1 MNNYKPIV
9 LVTLVIA
16 AFFLLLDKNHSEY
29 FEKVEGDYK
38 NGLAVNLSGN
48 VRKDS
53 VAGMLL
59 ERGYI
64 NNAAE
69 ADFIADAL
77 VAGVYEG
84 KELDNLYSLRKN
96 VWKVS
101 ASAVDSLE
109 NSSLQQRCLSSR
121 SALWQGDNE
130 VDSLLRVSDLNLPSQ
145 TDLESGEFAIDVRV
159 TRKDSSAGY
168 FSRLL
173 KRDKKAVG
181 GTLVCLRSHYI
192 TTVAAD
198 TVHDLPSYRR
208 VEDDIIA
215 FAMTDENG
223 EASFKGLN
231 GDLSYSVLPVACGY
245 EFGSPKGTIAG
256 SMREKSKNGKLVCEF
271 TRQEHKVT
279 LFSSNTLNRIK
290 EDSSLTVRSPQEFR
304 AVIVKFLA
312 FFFAA
317 WWGLVVYVRI
327 RRRFFDGGLISV
339 LMLLTGF
346 CLLNMFSI
354 NNPLNDKM
362 LGVDMASGI
371 IAGVV
376 VMALLYGVDFV
387 RFYQDR
393 LPVGFDIPLS
403 LMQWFF
409 MPFRRKISYMTER
422 LRKPGFFSKCI
433 ALMVVL
439 LCTPLLLLDM
449 LFVTR
454 LYTPLDNL
462 CRKLPKGSGYLIL
475 GLILTALLFTPLGQ
489 AVGGMKVNLNIGIVF
504 QPSEIT
510 KYLIIFFM
518 AAFFCQNADSIVK
531 YSEEGN
537 ISLLWP
543 KLKLLLSIVVGL
555 GVLMAL
561 YMALGDMGPAL
572 VIAFTFIILYSII
585 KSKTQLT
592 NDSQFN
598 YKDVLTS
605 DIAMLVYG
613 VLSFALFL
621 FVGNYLGNM
630 GIFCLLWFV
639 VWLLFGFIKKKQIYE
654 TPILFNIIIA
664 AFIFGGQILSGID
677 ALESAGQRL
686 ESRKAMCT
694 NTWGELGLDGE
705 EQAAGENTQVAQG
718 LWALA
723 TGGMFGQGLGGGD
736 PHEVPA
742 FHTDMILESIGEQMG
757 FIGLFVVVVA
767 LAFLLRRVIVF
778 GYRTNHPFAF
788 FLCSGISIVT
798 AVQFLVISL
807 GSTGIIPLTGVTVP
821 FFSYGKVSMILNLS
835 AIGVILAISNTVYK
849 KQKQSA
855 ASSVAVLNSKNISR
869 YNYSVSILSAVYSL
883 LIVFVLGVFLNYQL
897 FNRDNTLVRRL
908 FVKNVDGN
916 PVVEYNP
923 RIFKIAEKMEAG
935 NIYDRNGL
943 LLATSNY
950 GELTDF
956 FQENGELMN
965 DLGLSLMKDDHKY
978 RYYPFKEHLYFMLG
992 DMNSKLFFSVSDH
1005 YGVGYVAEA
1014 AHLSLLRGYEN
1025 TEKKND
1031 IPVKVTLRTTHRPNR
1046 YISFADTVF
1055 SRNLVVRDYS
1065 ALIPY
1070 LKAGTNSSAI
1080 EEFNRENRAI
1090 GTPEKQDI
1098 QLTID
1103 AALQVE
1109 LQNEMPGY
1117 VEQIFPTGKD
1127 NLVRMSAVILDAE
1140 NGDLLTSAV
1149 YPLPDY
1155 DILEQESN
1163 SAASQG
1169 VPFVYNDQNRP
1180 EGWRAFSD
1188 IDLGLRFPS
1197 HPGSTAKIMSAMAGY
1212 MSEGREA
1219 ISSQMYRVLYEQTT
1233 AKTERTGKMY
1243 ETADSVNINRAF
1255 VWSSNCYFINL
1266 VNDKGLY
1273 DELKTIYGAVGVSV
1287 NGERPYVLSYKECST
1302 EWGNLVLGESSD
1314 AMAKYGRYVALYS
1327 NNEEKTRY
1335 ESQFRSSVRKN
1346 LWRMNNRLAHDIW
1359 NWAWGQGGLDAT
1371 PLAMARVASI
1381 VANDGDM
1388 PVTRYLLSDEKDYIH
1403 IYDSFDNDSLRSL
1416 MKQESRYHSGFN
1428 ESYVGGKT
1436 GTAERVLRTE
1446 EVLKDDGSVYVKVL
1460 EKPNDAWYV
1469 CFVEDVNVRRVQ
1481 NGIETM
1487 EPTKLAIAVRI
1498 ERAGNLYSSAAK
1510 NFVKDRILPILR
1522 ESGYIVE

>member
-29 FEKVEGDYK
+29 FGKVEADYK
-38 NGLAVNLSGN
+38 SGLAVNLSGN

-64 NNAAE
+64 NNAGE
-69 ADFIADAL
+69 ADFIAAAL
-77 VAGVYEG
+77 VAGVEEE
-84 KELDNLYSLRKN
+84 KELDNLYSLKKN

-109 NSSLQQRCLSSR
+109 NSSLQQRCRSSR
-121 SALWQGDNE
+121 EALWQEDLF
-130 VDSLLRVSDLNLPSQ
+130 VDSLFEAEGLSSEMDFR
-145 TDLESGEFAIDVRV
+145 SGDDFVIDVRV
-159 TRKDSSAGY
+159 TEKDSLAGY
-168 FSRLL
+168 FSKLF
-173 KRDKKAVG
+173 KRDNKAVEG
-181 GTLVCLRSHYI
+181 VLVLIRAHERNGDSIIGY
-192 TTVAAD
+192 AA
-198 TVHDLPSYRR
+198 
-208 VEDDIIA
+208 
-215 FAMTDENG
+215 TDRNG
-223 EASFKGLN
+223 EVVFKGLN
-231 GDLSYSVLPVACGY
+231 GDLSYSVLPVERGY
-245 EFGSPKGTIAG
+245 EFGQPKGTIAG

-271 TRQEHKVT
+271 TKQEHKVT

-304 AVIVKFLA
+304 AVIVKYLA

-317 WWGLVVYVRI
+317 WWGLVVFIRL

-371 IAGVV
+371 IVGVV

-393 LPVGFDIPLS
+393 LSIGFDIPLS
-403 LMQWFF
+403 LMLWFF
-409 MPFRRKISYMTER
+409 MPFRKKISYMTER
-422 LRKPGFFSKCI
+422 LRKPGFFSKCL

-439 LCTPLLLLDM
+439 LCTPLLLLDL
-449 LFVTR
+449 LFITR
-454 LYTPLDNL
+454 LYAPLDNV
-462 CRKLPKGSGYLIL
+462 CRKLPKGTGYLLL
-475 GLILTALLFTPLGQ
+475 GLLLTALLFTPLGQ

-543 KLKLLLSIVVGL
+543 KLKLLLSIVLGL

-585 KSKTQLT
+585 KSKTQLSE
-592 NDSQFN
+592 NQEFN
-598 YKDVLTS
+598 YRAILTS

-613 VLSFALFL
+613 VLSFAIFL

-705 EQAAGENTQVAQG
+705 DQVAGENTQVAQG

-723 TGGMFGQGLGGGD
+723 TGGIFGQGLGGGD

-778 GYRTNHPFAF
+778 GYKTNHPFAF

-835 AIGVILAISNTVYK
+835 AIGVILAISNSVYK
-849 KQKQSA
+849 KQKQTVTSA
-855 ASSVAVLNSKNISR
+855 VTVLNTKNISR
-869 YNYSVSILSAVYSL
+869 YNYSVSILSVVYSL

-897 FNRDNTLVRRL
+897 FNRDDTLVRRL

-950 GELTDF
+950 GELEEF
-956 FQENGELMN
+956 FKENGELMN
-965 DLGLSLMKDDHKY
+965 RLGLSLMKDDHKY
-978 RYYPFKEHLYFMLG
+978 RYYPFDEHLYFMLG
-992 DMNSKLFFSVSDH
+992 NMNSKLFFSVSDS

-1014 AHLSLLRGYEN
+1014 EHLSLLRGYEN
-1025 TEKKND
+1025 TEKEND
-1031 IPVKVTLRTTHRPNR
+1031 IPVKVTLRTMHRINR
-1046 YISFADTVF
+1046 YMALSDTVY
-1055 SRNLVVRDYS
+1055 SRNVVLRDYS
-1065 ALIPY
+1065 PLIPY

-1080 EEFNRENRAI
+1080 EEFNRENHSI
-1090 GTPEKQDI
+1090 GTPKKQDI
-1098 QLTID
+1098 CLTID

-1117 VEQIFPTGKD
+1117 VERIFPNGMD
-1127 NLVRMSAVILDAE
+1127 NLVRMSAVILDAK

-1149 YPLPDY
+1149 YPLPNY
-1155 DILEQESN
+1155 DILEQEAAN
-1163 SAASQG
+1163 AASQG
-1169 VPFVYNDQNRP
+1169 IPFVYSDRNRP
-1180 EGWRAFSD
+1180 AGWRAYTD

-1197 HPGSTAKIMSAMAGY
+1197 HPGSTAKIMSAMAGF

-1219 ISSQMYRVLYEQTT
+1219 MASQMYRVLFEQTT
-1233 AKTERTGKMY
+1233 AKTERIGKMY
-1243 ETADSVNINRAF
+1243 ETSDSVNINRAF

-1273 DELKTIYGAVGVSV
+1273 DELKTIYGAAGVSV
-1287 NGERPYVLSYKECST
+1287 NGLRPYVLRYRDYSD
-1302 EWGNLVLGESSD
+1302 EWGNIVLGESSD
-1314 AMAKYGRYVALYS
+1314 AMEKYGRYVELYS
-1327 NNEEKTRY
+1327 DNEKKGRY
-1335 ESQFRSSVRKN
+1335 ESQFRGSVKNN

-1388 PVTRYLLSDEKDYIH
+1388 PVTRYLLSDSKRYIH
-1403 IYDSFDNDSLRSL
+1403 IYDSYDNDSLRSL
-1416 MKQESRYHSGFN
+1416 MKQESRFHSGFN
-1428 ESYVGGKT
+1428 EPYVGGKT
-1436 GTAERVLRTE
+1436 GTAERVLNTR
-1446 EVLKDDGSVYVKVL
+1446 EVTKADGSVVEEVAD
-1460 EKPNDAWYV
+1460 KPNDAWYV

-1481 NGIETM
+1481 NGIEM
-1487 EPTKLAIAVRI
+1487 VEPTTLAVAVRI
-1498 ERAGNLYSSAAK
+1498 ERAGNLYSTKAK
-1510 NFVKDRILPILR
+1510 DFVRDRILPILR